1 MPSSFVVKINMVDI
15 SMFTG
20 DLVEFVV
27 DSHVFL
33 PSMFTLLIRDFSN
46 PVGGLLTYTDN
57 QALIRIGNPVKI
69 SAKVWGSDSPVP
81 TSGTL
86 IDGEITSI
94 EPVYTEQ
101 GDVLLRVRGFDL
113 GHRLTMG
120 KKTRTYGDGNP
131 MAATMND
138 MLIVSKI
145 ATSNQLIPKVDM
157 SGLSSLRYHYVMQYN
172 QSDWDFLWSRAQLL
186 GYQVYVDGRVLHFQK
201 ASKPRSVKPVVLFWG
216 NNLQRFEPRIVSMG
230 QVNAASAYGWDPK
243 GKKTIKSKSKLLS
256 PLDKP
261 AIPGAVLGGSKT
273 ITTGFFMT
281 KTEDNIMSP
290 VIRDAG
296 VAKVYANS
304 LFTEHETQLVRASGT
319 AEGHP
324 HLLAGSKAS
333 VANVGVRFT
342 GSYYI
347 TEAKHIYRDGQYS
360 VKFEVTGRDPYTIR
374 QLILGNDHSFSRID
388 GVVIGV
394 VTDLNDMEKLGRV
407 KVKYPWMPPDGS
419 SEVSSTWARLAS
431 PGAGKDRGIFF
442 TPEIG
447 DEVLIVFE
455 HGDVNYPYVVGALWN
470 KKDKPPIGQG
480 PVLEGGGKKTG
491 QRIMRSRS
499 GHVIILDD
507 TKGKE
512 KIIIEDK
519 SKKNS
524 IVFDSKAKSVTIK
537 AEGDMT
543 LEAGG
548 KFIMKSTK
556 DFTLDSKAKI
566 AFKATNKLEM
576 EGTAGALIKSGASQL
591 DLSAAAAALK
601 GTKVDIQGTA
611 QTAIQGAQTSIKGSA
626 MVEIQGALVKIN

>member
-1 MPSSFVVKINMVDI
+1 MV
-15 SMFTG
+15 
-20 DLVEFVV
+20 E
-27 DSHVFL
+27 
-33 PSMFTLLIRDFSN
+33 
-46 PVGGLLTYTDN
+46 
-57 QALIRIGNPVKI
+57 I
-69 SAKVWGSDSPVP
+69 SATTMDSQSPIP
-81 TSGTL
+81 KSGTL
-86 IDGEITSI
+86 INGEITSI

-131 MAATMND
+131 MAPTMND

-145 ATSNQLIPKVDM
+145 AGTNGLIPKVDM

-186 GYQVYVDGRVLHFQK
+186 GYQVYVDGKILHFEK
-201 ASKPRSVKPVVLFWG
+201 ASKPRSIKPVSLAWMSD
-216 NNLQRFEPRIVSMG
+216 LQRFEPRIVSMG

-243 GKKTIKSKSKLLS
+243 GKKTVKSKSKILS

-281 KTEDNIMSP
+281 STEDSIMSP
-290 VIRDAG
+290 VIRDAA
-296 VAKVYANS
+296 VAKAYADS
-304 LFTEHETQLVRASGT
+304 LFTDHETQFVRASGV
-319 AEGHP
+319 ANGNP
-324 HLLAGSKAS
+324 YLLAGSKAA
-333 VANVGVRFT
+333 VTNVGARFS

-347 TEAKHIYRDGQYS
+347 TEAKHIFRNGEYT

-374 QLILGNDHSFSRID
+374 QLILGNDHSFSKID

-394 VTDLNDMEKLGRV
+394 VTDLNDLEKLGRV

-419 SEVSSTWARLAS
+419 SDVSSTWARLAS

-442 TPEIG
+442 TPEID
-447 DEVLIVFE
+447 DEVLIAFE
-455 HGDVNYPYVVGALWN
+455 HGDANYPYVVGALWN
-470 KKDKPPIGQG
+470 NKDKPPKGDGEI
-480 PVLEGGGKKTG
+480 LEAGGKKTN
-491 QRIMRSRS
+491 QRVMRSRS

-507 TKGKE
+507 TKGSE
-512 KIIIEDK
+512 KIVIEDK

-524 IVFDSKAKSVTIK
+524 IIFDSKAKSVTIK

-548 KFIMKSTK
+548 KFIMTSKQ
-556 DFTLDSKAKI
+556 DFTLESKAKI
-566 AFKATNKLEM
+566 AFTATSNLDLEGKAGLK
-576 EGTAGALIKSGASQL
+576 AKSGASEMSL
-591 DLSAAAAALK
+591 AAAGAALK
-601 GTKVDIQGTA
+601 GTKVDIQGQA
-611 QTAIQGAQTSIKGSA
+611 QTAIQGAQTSVKGSA